1 MIADLK
7 KELGGNFEDVIIAL
21 MMPTVEYCAKQCHK
35 AIKGL
40 GTNED
45 LLVEILCSRPADEV
59 KEIAAAYEE
68 KYGNSL
74 EADIM
79 GDTSGPFQRLLVMA
93 VNCVKD
99 ENFYDPVKA
108 REQAEQLY
116 AAGEGKIGTDEDT
129 FVEILAHAGQRQ
141 AYQIFEEYK
150 KISGITVE
158 QAMKSEMSGE
168 LLNGLLAI
176 VKTVHNRPRY
186 FSERLHLAMKGLGTD
201 DEALIR
207 IIVSRCEIDLANIKY
222 EYEKD
227 HGKTLLSVVKGET
240 SGDYRRAL
248 LTLIGDA

>member
-1 MIADLK
+1 
-7 KELGGNFEDVIIAL
+7 
-21 MMPTVEYCAKQCHK
+21 
-35 AIKGL
+35 
-40 GTNED
+40 
-45 LLVEILCSRPADEV
+45 
-59 KEIAAAYEE
+59 
-68 KYGNSL
+68 
-74 EADIM
+74 
-79 GDTSGPFQRLLVMA
+79 
-93 VNCVKD
+93 
-99 ENFYDPVKA
+99 
-108 REQAEQLY
+108 
-116 AAGEGKIGTDEDT
+116 
-129 FVEILAHAGQRQ
+129 
-141 AYQIFEEYK
+141 
-150 KISGITVE
+150 
-158 QAMKSEMSGE
+158 MKSEMSGE